1 MIGTMTAAVG
11 DASRW
16 RPWLYAVLL
25 CTALFLLDA
34 GAARAQGAPQW
45 TIASIANP
53 TNFAPGDDGDQLV
66 ITAIDTGQGT
76 ADGAITPITI
86 TDTLPVAGVTLDPA
100 GVAGAKG
107 GLPSG
112 VAMQCRTTPT
122 IACST
127 TAAVIPGDVLKMV
140 LTVNVTANAPDTVSN
155 QVSISG
161 GGAPEASLAAPIAIG
176 PTPAGD
182 GIAPGSFVTAR
193 SSSQAGARPNFTAAF
208 SLATKSLDTPAGPP
222 QSLALDLPP
231 GIVDEPD
238 SFPRCPMVEV
248 TEASC
253 PRATVL
259 GRAFVSIQASP
270 GEPGSLDFPLP
281 IYNVAPES
289 GEPGAFAFDVPGR
302 PPVRLDLSLAPLG
315 GYHLHALIAAGDQPT
330 PLLSTVLTLWGVPAD
345 LNGAGPSSGFGGLA
359 PGPRVPLLTNPTFC
373 GGEPLATTLSPSA
386 GGEPGTGL
394 AATSDLIATDECAL
408 PSFEPALT
416 VSPETT
422 VAASP
427 SGLLVDLHLPQDS
440 EPDAVASSHLKRA
453 IVSLPSGLDL
463 NAAVANGLQ
472 ACSPAQ
478 VGLTSEPGASPIAFT
493 AAPANCPEASRIGTV
508 KVDTPLFDQPL
519 PGSVYLAA
527 QGDNPFQSLLA
538 IYLAVEDP
546 ETGVVIKLAGHVV
559 ANPETGQLTAG
570 FEENPQLPFENL
582 RLDFFGGPRA
592 AFSTPPTCGG
602 YNTEADLTPWT
613 SPAHLDTTLS
623 DPFTISSSPDGGACA
638 TTPAAEPNHPGF
650 SAGTLAPGAGAYSP
664 FVLRLSREDGSQELQ
679 ALNLT
684 LPPGLLGTLA
694 GIPACS
700 DARIAAAEA
709 HSGVAEQQS
718 PSCPAAAQVGTIRV
732 GVGAGP
738 EPFYASGK
746 IYLAGPYKGAPL
758 SLASVTPA
766 VAGPFDLGTVVD
778 RVASFVNPETAQI
791 RAATDTIPHIR
802 DGIPLD
808 IRSIAVSLDR
818 PNFIFN
824 PTNCAPMSIS
834 ATTTSLL
841 GQSADLSS
849 PFQASGCQSLPFKPQ
864 LKLSLKGGTRRNRFP
879 ALKAVL
885 TAKPGEANSAAAQV
899 ILPHSEFIEQGHIRT
914 VCTRVQ
920 FAAEECPAA
929 SIYGH
934 AKVITPL
941 LDFPEEGPVYLRSSN
956 HLLPDLVVALKG
968 PAFQPIEIDLD
979 GHIDSVHSRVRTTFE
994 VIPDAPITKFVL
1006 SMPGGKRGLLVNS
1019 TNLCKSTNHANIKLT
1034 GQNGKTRV
1042 TRPVVSNS
1050 CPGKRQRKKSH
1061 HSRQGHHRGPRG
1073 ISR

>member
-1 MIGTMTAAVG
+1 MIGTMIAAVG

-16 RPWLYAVLL
+16 RSWLYALLL
-25 CTALFLLDA
+25 CGALLLLDA
-34 GAARAQGAPQW
+34 GPARAQGAPQW
-45 TIASIANP
+45 TISSIANP
-53 TNFAPGDDGDQLV
+53 TDLAPGDDGDQLIV
-66 ITAIDTGQGT
+66 TAINTGQGI
-76 ADGAITPITI
+76 AEGGVTPIAI
-86 TDTLPVAGVTLDPA
+86 TDTVPVTGMTLDPA

-107 GLPSG
+107 GFPSG
-112 VAMQCRTTPT
+112 AAMQCRTTPA
-122 IACST
+122 IVCST
-127 TAAVIPGDVLKMV
+127 TEAIIPGDVLKMV
-140 LTVNVTANAPDTVSN
+140 LTVDVAAGAPDIVFN

-161 GGAPEASLAAPIAIG
+161 GGAPEASVAAPVAIG
-176 PTPAGD
+176 PAPAGA

-193 SSSQAGARPNFTAAF
+193 SSSRAGARPNFTAAF
-208 SLATKSLDTPAGPP
+208 ALATKSLDIPAGPP

-238 SFPRCPMVEV
+238 SFSRCPMVEV

-270 GEPGSLDFPLP
+270 GEPGALDFPLP
-281 IYNVAPES
+281 IYNIAPEA
-289 GEPGAFAFDVPGR
+289 GEPAAFAFDIPGD

-315 GYHLHALIAAGDQPT
+315 GYHLHAAIAAAGQAR

-345 LNGAGPSSGFGGLA
+345 LNGAGPSSGFGGPG

-373 GGEPLATTLSPSA
+373 GGPLTTTLSPNA
-386 GGEPGTGL
+386 GEGPGGGP
-394 AATSDLIATDECAL
+394 AVTSDLIATDECGL
-408 PSFEPALT
+408 PGFEPSFT
-416 VSPETT
+416 VSPETAI
-422 VAASP
+422 AASP
-427 SGLLVDLHLPQDS
+427 SGLLVNLRLPQDN

-453 IVSLPSGLDL
+453 IVTLPSGLDL
-463 NAAVANGLQ
+463 NTAAANGLQ

-478 VGLTSEPGASPIAFT
+478 VGLSSEPGASPIAFT
-493 AAPANCPEASRIGTV
+493 AAAANCPDASRIGSV
-508 KVDTPLFDQPL
+508 EVDTSLFDRPL
-519 PGSVYLAA
+519 SGSIYLAA

-538 IYLAVEDP
+538 IYLAVADP
-546 ETGVVIKLAGHVV
+546 ETGVVIKLAGDV
-559 ANPETGQLTAG
+559 AANLETGQLAAS
-570 FEENPQLPFENL
+570 FEESPQLPFEDL

-592 AFSTPPTCGG
+592 ALSTPPTCGEFT
-602 YNTEADLTPWT
+602 TEADLTPWT
-613 SPAHLDTTLS
+613 SPAKPDATLS

-664 FVLRLSREDGSQELQ
+664 FVLHLSRADGSQELQ

-694 GIPACS
+694 GIPPCS
-700 DARIAAAEA
+700 DAQIAAAEA

-718 PSCPAAAQVGTIRV
+718 PSCPAAAQVGTIRA
-732 GVGAGP
+732 GAGAGP

-758 SLASVTPA
+758 SLASITPA

-791 RAATDTIPHIR
+791 RAVTDTIPHIR

-824 PTNCAPMSIS
+824 PTNCAPMSIG
-834 ATTTSLL
+834 ATTTTLL

-1019 TNLCKSTNHANIKLT
+1019 TNLCKSANRANIKLT

-1050 CPGKRQRKKSH
+1050 CPRKGHHKKKRSPQRGGRQR
-1061 HSRQGHHRGPRG
+1061 R
-1073 ISR
+1073 